1 MNAEDI
7 IKALRYCYSKDM
19 VRGCNGCPYHDR
31 EDDTCTTENLELQA
45 ADLIES
51 LQAQLE
57 RFNATL
63 AREGFT
69 ELETMIAK
77 YKTVMLAANELSIE
91 TDEEIEALREQLKES
106 QRRERAAIKDIKS
119 YHSCR
124 QCKHH
129 VPNEKPWCVGSCKS
143 TPTGTNCENWEW
155 RGLKEG
161 GL

>member
-1 MNAEDI
+1 MNANEI
-7 IKALRYCYSKDM
+7 ARGLRYCYSEDM
-19 VRGCNGCPYHDR
+19 VRGCNECPYYNH

-57 RFNATL
+57 QFNATL

-77 YKTVMLAANELSIE
+77 YKTVILAANELSIE

-106 QRRERAAIKDIKS
+106 QRREKAARIEV
-119 YHSCR
+119 CR
-124 QCKHH
+124 CCPDGEIIDGVKHY
-129 VPNEKPWCVGSCKS
+129 PCDGC
-143 TPTGTNCENWEW
+143 EW
-155 RGLKEG
+155 RGPEIG
-161 GL
+161 E